1 MRRAHRTRCGKS
13 SRGSGLAEAGRG
25 PSRVMLASTNV
36 HPAATMS
43 PRPRLLVAEDDPDIR
58 DILVHTLA
66 ADGAREVLA
75 VENGRA
81 ALEAVEAQPF
91 DLVILDVLMPE
102 LSGLQVLERMRRLP
116 GGRDVPVLVI
126 TALDDRDTVVRA
138 LRAGA
143 DDRLT
148 KPFDPVLLRARVA
161 AALDRKRL
169 RDRER
174 AHLAEI
180 ERERQRADELLH
192 AIMPAPAVAE
202 LKASDRMVPRRF
214 EDVTLL
220 IADVAGFTAFC
231 DSHPTEE
238 VIRNLED
245 LIDWFE
251 ALAELH
257 GLEKIK
263 TIGDAF
269 MATGNLLLP
278 LADAPLAAVRCAF
291 AMTDAAAHLP
301 VPWTLR
307 TAIHRGPVIAGVLG
321 HSKLAFDLWGDT
333 VNVTAR
339 LAAAGLEPGIYLTA
353 STRERLDGRVQTVP
367 IDPVAIKG
375 KGALEVWRC
384 NKLLTS

>member
-1 MRRAHRTRCGKS
+1 
-13 SRGSGLAEAGRG
+13 
-25 PSRVMLASTNV
+25 
-36 HPAATMS
+36 MS
-43 PRPRLLVAEDDPDIR
+43 QRPRLLIAEDDPDIR
-58 DILVHTLA
+58 DILVHLLA
-66 ADGAREVLA
+66 ADGGREIVA

-81 ALEAVEAQPF
+81 ALEAIGAQSF
-91 DLVILDVLMPE
+91 DLVIVDVLMPE
-102 LSGLQVLERMRRLP
+102 LDGLQVLERMRRISSA
-116 GGRDVPVLVI
+116 RDTPALVV
-126 TALDDRDTVVRA
+126 TALDDRDTAVRA

-148 KPFDPVLLRARVA
+148 KPFDPVLLKARVA
-161 AALDRKRL
+161 AALERKCL

-174 AHLAEI
+174 AHLAAI
-180 ERERQRADELLH
+180 ERERRRADELLH

-214 EDVTLL
+214 DDVTLL

-231 DSHPTEE
+231 DSHPAEE
-238 VIRNLED
+238 VVRNLED

-278 LADAPLAAVRCAF
+278 LAAAPLAAVRCAF
-291 AMTDAAAHLP
+291 AMADAAASLP
-301 VPWTLR
+301 VPWTIR
-307 TAIHRGPVIAGVLG
+307 AAIHRGPVIAGVLG

-339 LAAAGLEPGIYLTA
+339 LAAASLEPGIYGTA
-353 STRERLDGRVQTVP
+353 AAVERLGDEIATEL
-367 IDPVAIKG
+367 IEPVAIKG
-375 KGALEVWRC
+375 KGMLAVWRC
-384 NKLLTS
+384 TAPVAR

>member
-1 MRRAHRTRCGKS
+1 
-13 SRGSGLAEAGRG
+13 
-25 PSRVMLASTNV
+25 
-36 HPAATMS
+36 MS
-43 PRPRLLVAEDDPDIR
+43 QRPRLLVAEDDPDIR

-66 ADGAREVLA
+66 TDGAREVMA

-81 ALEAVEAQPF
+81 ALEAIEAQPF
-91 DLVILDVLMPE
+91 DLVVLDVLMPGP
-102 LSGLQVLERMRRLP
+102 SGLQVLERMRRLP
-116 GGRDVPVLVI
+116 NGRDVPVLVV

-161 AALDRKRL
+161 AALERKRL

-174 AHLAEI
+174 ADLAEI
-180 ERERQRADELLH
+180 ERERRRADELLH

-202 LKASDRMVPRRF
+202 LKASDRMIPRRF
-214 EDVTLL
+214 DDVTVL
-220 IADVAGFTAFC
+220 IADVTGFTAFC

-269 MATGNLLLP
+269 MATGNLLAP
-278 LADAPLAAVRCAF
+278 LADAPLAAVRCAC
-291 AMTDAAAHLP
+291 AMAHAAANLP

-339 LAAAGLEPGIYLTA
+339 LASAALEPGIYCTA
-353 STRERLDGRVQTVP
+353 AALERLRAEVHAVA
-367 IDPVAIKG
+367 IEPVAIKG

-384 NKLLTS
+384 TTLATG

>member
-1 MRRAHRTRCGKS
+1 
-13 SRGSGLAEAGRG
+13 
-25 PSRVMLASTNV
+25 
-36 HPAATMS
+36 MS
-43 PRPRLLVAEDDPDIR
+43 QRPRLLVAEDDPDIR
-58 DILVHTLA
+58 DILAHTLA
-66 ADGAREVLA
+66 ADGTREVVA
-75 VENGRA
+75 VENGRT
-81 ALEAVEAQPF
+81 ALEAIQAQPF

-102 LSGLQVLERMRRLP
+102 LSGLQVLERMRGMP
-116 GGRDVPVLVI
+116 EGRDVPVLVL

-161 AALDRKRL
+161 AALERKRL

-174 AHLAEI
+174 AYLAAI
-180 ERERQRADELLH
+180 ERERHRADELLH

-214 EDVTLL
+214 DDVTLL
-220 IADVAGFTAFC
+220 IADVVGFTAFC
-231 DSHPTEE
+231 DSHPTEQ
-238 VIRNLED
+238 VIRNLGD

-291 AMTDAAAHLP
+291 AMADAAGNLP

-307 TAIHRGPVIAGVLG
+307 AAIHRGPVIAGVLG

-339 LAAAGLEPGIYLTA
+339 LAAAGLEPGIYCTA
-353 STRERLDGRVQTVP
+353 AAMERLAGAVRAEP
-367 IDPVAIKG
+367 IDAIAVKG

-384 NKLLTS
+384 TKAVRS